1 MNVREFCTG
10 AVAVE
15 LQALFHRYRVALVR
29 EVQAVASLRELEA
42 IVYVN
47 AIGG

>member
-42 IVYVN
+42 MVFVN
-47 AIGG
+47 TLGG